1 MNLTNRPFV
10 SWLIVVAITACGLT
24 WAHINGVTAD
34 AVEHDKFHV
43 VTLMFVWF
51 VAATAVAGRACYS
64 CEPSTS
70 LERDQ
75 LLFDRIDRMNSFLW
89 FSAGSLLNL
98 GLAGTVY
105 GFIAMLDS
113 AFVGK
118 NFSDPNVVPSLLPV
132 IGENWATALYATAVG
147 VTLNVALAVQ
157 VMISDLALRRMKSDW
172 SCR

>member
-1 MNLTNRPFV
+1 MNLTKRPFV
-10 SWLIVVAITACGLT
+10 SWLIVTAITACGLV
-24 WAHINGVTAD
+24 WAHFNGVTAS

-43 VTLMFVWF
+43 VSLIFAWF
-51 VAATAVAGRACYS
+51 VVATAVAGRACYT
-64 CEPSTS
+64 CERTAS
-70 LERDQ
+70 LDHDQ
-75 LLFDRIDRMNSFLW
+75 SLFDRIGRMNSFLW

-113 AFVGK
+113 AFVGR

-157 VMISDLALRRMKSDW
+157 AMISDLAIRRMKSDAQ
-172 SCR
+172 CR